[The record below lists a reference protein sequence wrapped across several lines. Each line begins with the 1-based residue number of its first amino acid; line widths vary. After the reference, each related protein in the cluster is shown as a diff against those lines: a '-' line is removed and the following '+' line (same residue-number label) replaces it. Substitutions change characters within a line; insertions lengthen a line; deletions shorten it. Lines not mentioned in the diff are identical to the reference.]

1 MIATEPMDP
10 SHYFT
15 RAQKESAAEAAAK
28 EAETTK
34 LAESLPVEIE
44 KELQTSAISAA
55 AAKIAAAS
63 LAETATTAAA
73 NKLTRVTVIMNP
85 DKLYPLQ
92 EALEMIGIT
101 GMTVTNVSGYGIQ
114 KGHGASFRGAPI
126 DTRLMPKVKID
137 VVVSKIPVETVVET
151 IETVLHTGQIGDGKI
166 FIYDVD
172 NVIKV
177 RTGEQGY
184 DALQD
189 VYPLEETE

>member
-1 MIATEPMDP
+1 
-10 SHYFT
+10 
-15 RAQKESAAEAAAK
+15 
-28 EAETTK
+28 
-34 LAESLPVEIE
+34 
-44 KELQTSAISAA
+44 
-55 AAKIAAAS
+55 
-63 LAETATTAAA
+63 
-73 NKLTRVTVIMNP
+73 MNP

-92 EALEMIGIT
+92 EALEIIGIT

-114 KGHGASFRGAPI
+114 RGHGASFRGAPI